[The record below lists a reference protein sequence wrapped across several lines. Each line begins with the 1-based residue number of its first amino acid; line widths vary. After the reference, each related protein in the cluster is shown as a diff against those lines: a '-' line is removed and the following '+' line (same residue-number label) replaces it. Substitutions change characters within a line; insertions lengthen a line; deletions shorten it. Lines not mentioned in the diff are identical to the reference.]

1 MAFTKE
7 FELNAKTNAKDVQQ
21 EFTDLRN
28 GIKET
33 TDAIDGLDKSSKTYE
48 KDLKSLNSELD
59 NMQQAQKELKKSN
72 TDLGASFEDVHGEMK
87 PLTGQMGEMEDRLY
101 QLALSGDTTSQT
113 YKDLLAEVGKYRKV
127 QIDTDMAVDAAAS
140 TMSQNLGGALQGA
153 AGGFALVQGSMA
165 LFGSESEAVEEAMLK
180 VQSAMAISQGITGLR
195 EGAKAMKGLTAA
207 TSLQNIASKSMAAA
221 NYVQATAQGV
231 LNAVMMAN
239 PIGLIIAGVTTV
251 IALFSAWF
259 VGIEKIKDGLMAV
272 TDWLGIT
279 DSEVE
284 EMEEKRIAE
293 AENRKKLQES
303 EQARQERL
311 HNTKM
316 SDLDNEIAL
325 ARAQGKDTT
334 ELQKK
339 KIAEILKVKKAK
351 LSELAVDELQLE
363 QQRKLL
369 KILVAKGGQLGV
381 GAGNI
386 LKELDDRAAEVERLK
401 SEIKTLETE
410 SKILDIELSK
420 SKSSSSSSSSSKG
433 KTDAEKEKERLEK
446 EATDK
451 LKRDAEIEKARLDNL
466 KKLREEALAELEV
479 EDEARYQ
486 KLIGE
491 QQTEVNVVND
501 KYFRLI
507 ELAEQYGED
516 TTALKESQELQIAEI
531 ENKYR
536 LEKEKAEKESADK
549 IKAESDKQINDS
561 REEWDTKLSLANDSL
576 GAINDLVQ
584 VFAGE
589 GEEAQKKAF
598 EVNKA
603 VSIGQALISTAQ
615 GIMSQLAV
623 PQDALTGANFVK
635 AGLIA
640 TTGITQV
647 AKISQTKFKGG
658 DSGGSSN
665 VPNGNVGGQAPQF
678 NVVGDS
684 GISQLADISSSPT
697 QAYVVSGE
705 VTTAQSLDRN
715 RIKNATI

>member
-33 TDAIDGLDKSSKTYE
+33 TEAIEGLDKSSKTYE
-48 KDLKSLNSELD
+48 KDLKTLNSELD

-72 TDLGASFEDVHGEMK
+72 TDLGASFEDVHGEIL

-101 QLALSGDTTSQT
+101 QMALAGDTASKE

-127 QIDTDMAVDAAAS
+127 QIDTDLAVDAAAG
-140 TMSQNLGGALQGA
+140 TMSQKLGGALQGA

-180 VQSAMAISQGITGLR
+180 VQSAMAISQGVQGLR
-195 EGAKAMKGLTAA
+195 EGAKAMKALTAA
-207 TSLQNIASKSMAAA
+207 TNLQNIASKAMTVATYAQAAA
-221 NYVQATAQGV
+221 QKV
-231 LNAVMMAN
+231 LNLAMAAN
-239 PIGLIIAGVTTV
+239 PIGLIIAGVTTL
-251 IALFSAWF
+251 IGLFGAWF
-259 VGIEKIKDGLMAV
+259 VGIEKLKDGLMAV

-279 DSEVE
+279 DSEAE
-284 EMEEKRIAE
+284 EMANKREQE
-293 AENRKKLQES
+293 AERQRMLQEA
-303 EQARQERL
+303 EQKRQERL

-316 SDLDNEIAL
+316 NDLDNEIAL

-334 ELQKK
+334 KLQKK
-339 KIAEILKVKKAK
+339 KIQEIIKVKKAK
-351 LSELAVDELQLE
+351 LEELAVDEAILE
-363 QQRKLL
+363 QQKQILIGIQARGGAAGAAAGGVLKALEKRQEESEALKNEISKLQNDL
-369 KILVAKGGQLGV
+369 KIV
-381 GAGNI
+381 
-386 LKELDDRAAEVERLK
+386 
-401 SEIKTLETE
+401 
-410 SKILDIELSK
+410 DIEFEKARK
-420 SKSSSSSSSSSKG
+420 SKRSSSSSSSTK
-433 KTDAEKEKERLEK
+433 KDADK
-446 EATDK
+446 EASDK
-451 LKRDAEIEKARLDNL
+451 LKRDAKLEKDRLDNL
-466 KKLREEALAELEV
+466 KKLREEALAELEA

-491 QQTEVNVVND
+491 QQTEINVVND

-507 ELAEQYGED
+507 ELAKQYGED
-516 TTALKESQELQIAEI
+516 TTLLEESQQQQIAEI
-531 ENKYR
+531 QAKYR
-536 LEKEKAEKESADK
+536 LEKEAKDKESADK
-549 IKAESDKQINDS
+549 IKAQSDKQINDS
-561 REEWDTKLSLANDSL
+561 REEWNTKLSLASDSL

-589 GEEAQKKAF
+589 GEEAQKRAF

-603 VSIGQALISTAQ
+603 ISISQAVVSTAQ
-615 GIMSQLAV
+615 GIMGQLAV

-635 AGLIA
+635 AGIVAA
-640 TTGITQV
+640 TGVTQI
-647 AKISQTKFKGG
+647 AKISQTKFQGG
-658 DSGGSSN
+658 STGGSSD
-665 VPNGNVGGQAPQF
+665 VPSGNVGGQAPQF